1 MNNIIS
7 EDLFRFNGKKGVL
20 SMLKTAISKW
30 SFRHVL
36 LLRWYQL
43 SRLKLLPRLLLRHSC
58 LLTGI
63 QIGWKTKIGKGFLI
77 VHYGDIA
84 INNDVVIGNYCTVS
98 HGATIGIA
106 SRGAKAGCP
115 TLGNY
120 VWVGSN
126 AAIVGKITIGDDV
139 LIAPLAYVNIDV
151 PSHSIV
157 IGNPAK
163 IIPCE
168 HATKDYITRVPE
180 SDKLTNNGGL

>member
-1 MNNIIS
+1 MDKIIA
-7 EDLFRFNGKKGVL
+7 EDLFRFNRKKGMMAL
-20 SMLKTAISKW
+20 LKTALFKLE
-30 SFRHVL
+30 FRHVF
-36 LLRWYQL
+36 LLRWYQK
-43 SRLKLLPRLLLRHSC
+43 SRFKLLSRLLLRRSC

-84 INNDVVIGNYCTVS
+84 VNNAVVMGDYCTIS

-106 SRGAKAGCP
+106 SRGPRAGCP

-126 AAIVGKITIGDDV
+126 AVIVGNITIGDDV
-139 LIAPLAYVNIDV
+139 LIAPLAYVNVDV

-163 IIPCE
+163 IISRE
-168 HATKDYITRVPE
+168 HATAGYITNVP
-180 SDKLTNNGGL
+180 NM